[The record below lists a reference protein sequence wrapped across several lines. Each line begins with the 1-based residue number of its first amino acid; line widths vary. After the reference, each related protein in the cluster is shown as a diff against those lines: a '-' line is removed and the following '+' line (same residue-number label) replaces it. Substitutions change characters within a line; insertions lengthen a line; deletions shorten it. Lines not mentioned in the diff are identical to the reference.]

1 MLAVL
6 IKLGFSTAE
15 LVAAFVC
22 EENSIFKKKQRLK
35 EKLHLGK
42 QDDLNAFLVV

>member
-22 EENSIFKKKQRLK
+22 EENSILK
-35 EKLHLGK
+35 ETTFEGK
-42 QDDLNAFLVV
+42 APFRKTR